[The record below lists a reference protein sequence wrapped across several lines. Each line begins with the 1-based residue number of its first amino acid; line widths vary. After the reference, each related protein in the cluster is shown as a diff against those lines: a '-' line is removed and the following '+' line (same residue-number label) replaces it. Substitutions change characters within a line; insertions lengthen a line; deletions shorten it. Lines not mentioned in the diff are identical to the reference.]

1 MLGLSMRKRI
11 LVSIFSYE
19 NKAKNYSAMTYRL
32 VWRSLI
38 LNSVLYKNTMLAKR
52 IVPGS
57 LPRIQSPSENEIR
70 ITLTAIL
77 KIGD

>member
-1 MLGLSMRKRI
+1 
-11 LVSIFSYE
+11 
-19 NKAKNYSAMTYRL
+19 MTYRL